1 MAISNSL
8 LSSSSFIRSDLLIQ
22 NQDRLADLNRQL
34 ATGER
39 SQTYGGLGVER
50 NQSISLRQ
58 DISQLEA
65 FQSNIQRLDIRVEI
79 TGLSLERL
87 EALRIEARDAINPNN
102 FIDLGNG
109 QTFTQATADA
119 LLTESFALLNTQ
131 SDGRYVFSGNQVNT
145 RPLEEL
151 DIVLNGDGVRAGL
164 RQVTDER
171 LAADLGVSGLG
182 RLDVTRATDTVSI
195 TEDAA
200 TNFGFDLST
209 VNSGLSNVTAAIS
222 GTEPANLDVQFTGQ
236 PQVGESLQLFLDLP
250 DGSRTSVEVFVSSF
264 TTDDGGFTLGAT
276 PEETAQN
283 FQTAI
288 ANQLQFEARTE
299 LNAVSRIEAAES
311 FFNTGGG
318 QAPLRVDTLGSPETA
333 IGLVAGTPADTVE
346 YYLGQNDADNPRA
359 GITTRVDENITVQY
373 GLRANEDALRAG
385 ITSLAAF
392 AIADFTTGPDEQNQA
407 IHSAFASRTSRDL
420 SVQVESPSIQSAIQE
435 VVGVQVISGNA
446 DLRHAAAIDTLN
458 GIREDVEAADPTEVA
473 VQLLSLQTQIEASF
487 TASSR
492 INELSLID
500 FI

>member
-8 LSSSSFIRSDLLIQ
+8 LSGSSFIRSDLLIQ
-22 NQDRLADLNRQL
+22 NQDRLSDLNRQL

-39 SQTYGGLGVER
+39 ADTYGGLGSSR
-50 NQSISLRQ
+50 TQSISLRQ

-65 FQSNIQRLDIRVEI
+65 FQSNIQRLDIRVDI

-109 QTFTQATADA
+109 ETFTQATADA
-119 LLTESFALLNTQ
+119 LLTESFALLNAQ
-131 SDGRYVFSGNQVNT
+131 SDGRYIFSGNQVET
-145 RPLEEL
+145 PPLEDL

-182 RLDVTRATDTVSI
+182 RLDVTRVTDTVSI

-200 TNFGFDLST
+200 TDFGFDLST
-209 VNSGLSNVTAAIS
+209 VNSGLSNVTAAIT
-222 GTEPANLDVQFTGQ
+222 GTEPASLDVQFTGQ
-236 PQVGESLQLFLDLP
+236 PQVGESLQVFLDLP
-250 DGSRTSVEVFVSSF
+250 DGTRTNFEVFVSNF
-264 TTDDGGFTLGAT
+264 PTDDGGFVLGAT
-276 PEETAQN
+276 PEETAEN
-283 FQTAI
+283 FQAAI
-288 ANQLQFEARTE
+288 TSQLQFAANTD
-299 LNAVSRIEAAES
+299 LNAVSRIEAAEG
-311 FFNTGGG
+311 FFNTDGG
-318 QAPLRVDTLGSPETA
+318 QPPLRVDTPGSPETA
-333 IGLVAGTPADTVE
+333 IGLVAGTPADTVD
-346 YYLGQNDADNPRA
+346 YYLGQNDTDNPRA

-392 AIADFTTGPDEQNQA
+392 AIADFTGGSDEQNQA
-407 IHSAFASRTSRDL
+407 IHSAFASRTSQDL
-420 SVQVESPSIQSAIQE
+420 SVQTEAPSIQSVIQE
-435 VVGVQVISGNA
+435 VVGVQVLSGNA
-446 DLRHAAAIDTLN
+446 DLRHAAAINTLDS
-458 GIREDVEAADPTEVA
+458 IREDVEIADPTEVA

-487 TASSR
+487 TASAR
-492 INELSLID
+492 IGELSLIN